1 VVARPDDAVDA
12 VVARGLGARVPL
24 DAVSMVVVVDLL
36 GVYLAEMGAIGGSTG
51 PDPTAPNPGRPD
63 PRMAAD

>member
-1 VVARPDDAVDA
+1 
-12 VVARGLGARVPL
+12 
-24 DAVSMVVVVDLL
+24 MVVVVDLL

-51 PDPTAPNPGRPD
+51 PDPAAPDPGRPD